1 MCQRETFK
9 VEQRGHLNAGSGERT
24 TALEGAESVNPSE
37 ENGNGFVLTG
47 LLWNNEQPVKV
58 VLVGARPK
66 ASVLL
71 NK

>member
-1 MCQRETFK
+1 MQGQEK
-9 VEQRGHLNAGSGERT
+9 GPLPWK
-24 TALEGAESVNPSE
+24 GAESVNPSE